1 MEKADIL
8 EMTVAYLQTIYRCR
22 QSTVPVAGT
31 SDSAGGGRYAAGYR
45 QCAVEVARYLAG
57 VASTDCTLDVVQL
70 KLMRHLTAVL
80 QTKLHRQPDDDDDD
94 DDDDKLFP
102 AMTSLPL
109 KLEVVTRS
117 CDSSDSSSCVGRER
131 TCSRASSE
139 TGIDMDHASSVSP
152 TSSDPV
158 DPAVSPSSASTSPP
172 YRRDR
177 AMECQSSADR
187 TAASNA
193 SVADADLDLD
203 LLRAVARSAD
213 SCVWRPW

>member
-22 QSTVPVAGT
+22 PSTVPIAGT

-45 QCAVEVARYLAG
+45 QCAVEVARYLGG

-94 DDDDKLFP
+94 DKLFP
-102 AMTSLPL
+102 AMTSLPPE
-109 KLEVVTRS
+109 LEVVTRS
-117 CDSSDSSSCVGRER
+117 CDSSDSSSCAGRER

-139 TGIDMDHASSVSP
+139 TGIDMDNVSSVSP
-152 TSSDPV
+152 TSSESV
-158 DPAVSPSSASTSPP
+158 DAAVSPSSASTSPP
-172 YRRDR
+172 CRNR
-177 AMECQSSADR
+177 AMDCRSNADYS
-187 TAASNA
+187 AASNA
-193 SVADADLDLD
+193 SVADLDLD
-203 LLRAVARSAD
+203 LLQAVARSAD
-213 SCVWRPW
+213 CCVWRPW